1 MAQKDVTIN
10 DILNGGKG
18 SPGNSGD
25 GTTTGSNANGTADG
39 TGTQRPTTPP
49 VDRHLQGV
57 ADFGN
62 GEDVKPK
69 KPVTTAEATDPTQ
82 AAVNVVEQHRQQQT
96 QQTPTPAS
104 TGNVAADFMNFSREQ
119 NGQTPEKSPVF
130 TPNVQT
136 TTHSSTTG
144 NTSTSTTGNT
154 NTTPTGSNSDGG
166 KDKDAAAVDTEPQGS
181 EKKSAMKYADIFAA
195 MEPYKE
201 PTKEELEK
209 ERKKEKR
216 ERLFAAIGDGISALS
231 NLFFT
236 TQYAPNMYDPN
247 KETNSEKVEN
257 YWTNLR
263 KEREANRR
271 RYVDGYLKAKQADDQ
286 HAIQQQN
293 ADVAAEW
300 KKSETER
307 KAKAQEIINARIQAM
322 TDLYNEKAKGIG
334 KTNEAQVKYL
344 EAKID
349 ALNRG
354 LSIKEATARAE
365 IAYKEALINKANRTG
380 SGGKSG
386 GKSGTSGGSGGRIP
400 WYDKNGILHYAKT
413 EGEAIQQSKLNG
425 TYVDDYATNSS
436 NMVGSDGKP
445 VGIGTHRTS
454 RSGWHSRKPSA
465 PAKKS
470 TTAKKGGGAKGG
482 KWASGLK
489 L

>member
-18 SPGNSGD
+18 SPGNG
-25 GTTTGSNANGTADG
+25 GTTA
-39 TGTQRPTTPP
+39 TGTTGGTDTTSSQPPATGGGSTATPP
-49 VDRHLQGV
+49 VDGAQGV
-57 ADFGN
+57 VDFGN
-62 GEDVKPK
+62 SASAQPK

-82 AAVNVVEQHRQQQT
+82 AAINLVEQHRQQQA
-96 QQTPTPAS
+96 QQAPTPAS
-104 TGNVAADFMNFSREQ
+104 TGNVADDFMNFSREQ
-119 NGQTPEKSPVF
+119 QGQTPEKSPVF
-130 TPNVQT
+130 SANVKT
-136 TTHSSTTG
+136 
-144 NTSTSTTGNT
+144 
-154 NTTPTGSNSDGG
+154 TTPTGSNGDVG
-166 KDKDAAAVDTEPQGS
+166 KDKDAAVVDTEPQDS
-181 EKKSAMKYADIFAA
+181 KKKSAMSYADMFAA

-247 KETNSEKVEN
+247 KETNSERVEN
-257 YWTNLR
+257 YWTNLK
-263 KEREANRR
+263 KEREANRQ
-271 RYVDGYLKAKQADDQ
+271 RYVDGYIKAKQADDL

-293 ADVAAEW
+293 ADVAEAY
-300 KKSETER
+300 KKSEAER
-307 KAKAQEIINARIQAM
+307 KAKAQEISNARIQAM

-354 LSIKEATARAE
+354 LDIKEATARAE
-365 IAYKEALINKANRTG
+365 IAYKEAMRNKANRTG

-386 GKSGTSGGSGGRIP
+386 VSKSGGKPYATL
-400 WYDKNGILHYAKT
+400 NGVPYASKADYERAVVSYAKQYGIPLQYKKKGGVGGMT
-413 EGEAIQQSKLNG
+413 ETTTNRTIASLASDVEALYRKTHAKSKPN
-425 TYVDDYATNSS
+425 APS
-436 NMVGSDGKP
+436 KP
-445 VGIGTHRTS
+445 
-454 RSGWHSRKPSA
+454 
-465 PAKKS
+465 
-470 TTAKKGGGAKGG
+470 AKKGGGAKGG
-482 KWASGLK
+482 NWASGLK

>member
-10 DILNGGKG
+10 YILNGKG
-18 SPGNSGD
+18 SPGNSG
-25 GTTTGSNANGTADG
+25 ADG
-39 TGTQRPTTPP
+39 NASTATTS
-49 VDRHLQGV
+49 VNNAQGV
-57 ADFGN
+57 VDYGN
-62 GEDVKPK
+62 SAPSNKPVKPI
-69 KPVTTAEATDPTQ
+69 TTAEATDPTQ
-82 AAVNVVEQHRQQQT
+82 AAINVVERHRQQQK
-96 QQTPTPAS
+96 QTPAPAGM
-104 TGNVAADFMNFSREQ
+104 GNVVDDFIHF
-119 NGQTPEKSPVF
+119 GDQTPEKSPVSS
-130 TPNVQT
+130 PNVQT
-136 TTHSSTTG
+136 TTHPSTTG
-144 NTSTSTTGNT
+144 NTT
-154 NTTPTGSNSDGG
+154 TTPTGSNSDGG
-166 KDKDAAAVDTEPQGS
+166 KDKDAVAVDTEPQDS
-181 EKKSAMKYADIFAA
+181 KKKSAMSYADMFAA

-271 RYVDGYLKAKQADDQ
+271 RYVDGYIKAKQADDL

-293 ADVAAEW
+293 ADVAEAY
-300 KKSETER
+300 KKSEAER
-307 KAKAQEIINARIQAM
+307 KAKAQEISNARIQAM

-354 LSIKEATARAE
+354 LDIKEATARAE
-365 IAYKEALINKANRTG
+365 IAYKEAMINKANRTG
-380 SGGKSG
+380 SGGKGGSSG
-386 GKSGTSGGSGGRIP
+386 GKGGVSKSGGEYIA
-400 WYDKNGILHYAKT
+400 YDKDGNVRHFKQKGAAEQFAREQGTWQTDYSNSTSTKYGITTTTRRPNGGHSVRPKVPA
-413 EGEAIQQSKLNG
+413 
-425 TYVDDYATNSS
+425 
-436 NMVGSDGKP
+436 KP
-445 VGIGTHRTS
+445 V
-454 RSGWHSRKPSA
+454 
-465 PAKKS
+465 
-470 TTAKKGGGAKGG
+470 KKGGGAKGG

>member
-18 SPGNSGD
+18 SPGNG
-25 GTTTGSNANGTADG
+25 GTNATGTTGEAANTTTQPATTGSVGTA
-39 TGTQRPTTPP
+39 TPS
-49 VDRHLQGV
+49 VDNAQGV
-57 ADFGN
+57 VDYGN
-62 GEDVKPK
+62 SAPSNKPV

-82 AAVNVVEQHRQQQT
+82 AAINVVEQHRQQQA

-104 TGNVAADFMNFSREQ
+104 TGNVVDDLMNFQRRQ
-119 NGQTPEKSPVF
+119 NWTTPEKSPVF
-130 TPNVQT
+130 TPNVET
-136 TTHSSTTG
+136 I
-144 NTSTSTTGNT
+144 N
-154 NTTPTGSNSDGG
+154 PAGSNTDGG
-166 KDKDAAAVDTEPQGS
+166 KDKDATAVDTEPKDGK
-181 EKKSAMKYADIFAA
+181 KKSAMSYADMFAA

-271 RYVDGYLKAKQADDQ
+271 RYVDGYIKAKQADDL

-293 ADVAAEW
+293 ADVAEAY
-300 KKSETER
+300 KKSEAER
-307 KAKAQEIINARIQAM
+307 KAKAQEISNARIQAM

-349 ALNRG
+349 ALDRG
-354 LSIKEATARAE
+354 LDIKEAIARAE
-365 IAYKEALINKANRTG
+365 IAYKEAMKNKANRTG
-380 SGGKSG
+380 SGGSGGSGKG
-386 GKSGTSGGSGGRIP
+386 GKSGGGKGKYYGTFLGVRYTSKAD
-400 WYDKNGILHYAKT
+400 YDKAVTDYADNSGIPTEEKVGGYGDKHIGGTKRNRPISKIAA
-413 EGEAIQQSKLNG
+413 EGERHHAS
-425 TYVDDYATNSS
+425 TRSTRPAA
-436 NMVGSDGKP
+436 KP
-445 VGIGTHRTS
+445 V
-454 RSGWHSRKPSA
+454 
-465 PAKKS
+465 
-470 TTAKKGGGAKGG
+470 KKGGGAKGG

>member
-18 SPGNSGD
+18 SPGNSGTTATGNDGGTSTAPAQSSTSVAGTPTPPPTD
-25 GTTTGSNANGTADG
+25 GT
-39 TGTQRPTTPP
+39 R
-49 VDRHLQGV
+49 GV
-57 ADFGN
+57 VDFGN
-62 GEDVKPK
+62 SASVQPK

-82 AAVNVVEQHRQQQT
+82 AAINVVEQHRQQQK
-96 QQTPTPAS
+96 QQTPMPAS
-104 TGNVAADFMNFSREQ
+104 TGNVADDFLNFSREQ

-130 TPNVQT
+130 TP
-136 TTHSSTTG
+136 
-144 NTSTSTTGNT
+144 
-154 NTTPTGSNSDGG
+154 TGSG

-247 KETNSEKVEN
+247 KGTNSEKVEN

-263 KEREANRR
+263 KDREANRR
-271 RYVDGYLKAKQADDQ
+271 RYVDGYLKAKQADDL

-293 ADVAAEW
+293 ADVAEAY
-300 KKSETER
+300 KKSEAER

-354 LSIKEATARAE
+354 LDIKEAIARAE
-365 IAYKEALINKANRTG
+365 IAYKEALRNKANRTG
-380 SGGKSG
+380 SGGNN
-386 GKSGTSGGSGGRIP
+386 GTSGGSGGRIP

-425 TYVDDYATNSS
+425 TYVDDYTTNSS

-470 TTAKKGGGAKGG
+470 TTAKKVGGAKGG

>member
-10 DILNGGKG
+10 DILNGRKG
-18 SPGNSGD
+18 SSGNG
-25 GTTTGSNANGTADG
+25 GTTA
-39 TGTQRPTTPP
+39 TPS
-49 VDRHLQGV
+49 VDNSQGV
-57 ADFGN
+57 VDFGN
-62 GEDVKPK
+62 SAPSNKPI

-82 AAVNVVEQHRQQQT
+82 AAINVVEQHRQQQA
-96 QQTPTPAS
+96 QRPTTIPPVDRHL
-104 TGNVAADFMNFSREQ
+104 GGVADFMNFSREQ

-136 TTHSSTTG
+136 TT
-144 NTSTSTTGNT
+144 
-154 NTTPTGSNSDGG
+154 PTGSNSDGG
-166 KDKDAAAVDTEPQGS
+166 KDKDAAAVDTEPKDS
-181 EKKSAMKYADIFAA
+181 KKKSAMSYADMFAA

-271 RYVDGYLKAKQADDQ
+271 RYVEGYLKAKQADDL

-293 ADVAAEW
+293 ADVAEAY
-300 KKSETER
+300 KKSEAER
-307 KAKAQEIINARIQAM
+307 KAKAQEISNARIQAM

-354 LSIKEATARAE
+354 LDIKEATAEAE
-365 IAYKEALINKANRTG
+365 IAYKEAMTNKANRTG

-386 GKSGTSGGSGGRIP
+386 GGKSGGKPYATL
-400 WYDKNGILHYAKT
+400 NGVPYASKADYERAVVSYAKQYGIPLQYKKKGGVGGMT
-413 EGEAIQQSKLNG
+413 ETTTNRTIASLASDVEAHYRKTHAKSKP
-425 TYVDDYATNSS
+425 
-436 NMVGSDGKP
+436 K
-445 VGIGTHRTS
+445 
-454 RSGWHSRKPSA
+454 A
-465 PAKKS
+465 PAKPV
-470 TTAKKGGGAKGG
+470 KKGGGAKGG
-482 KWASGLK
+482 NWASGLK